1 MTFTITNNSRSPLIL
16 HDEEGQSI
24 TIAPGGEAGAK
35 SFSLKHPVHA
45 ALKASGEITVE
56 GEAEAD
62 TATDA
67 DADPGK
73 GEGDQEFASWAKAPE
88 SYEIGGKTVP
98 AVDVLKLAAEKA
110 EADIAAWNALTVAKR
125 KDFVEAALAQL
136 QADADPGKSEGEGEG
151 GGE

>member
-1 MTFTITNNSRSPLIL
+1 MTFTITNKSRSPLIL

-24 TIAPGGEAGAK
+24 TIAPGGEAEAK

-62 TATDA
+62 TAKDA
-67 DADPGK
+67 DADK
-73 GEGDQEFASWAKAPE
+73 GEGDQEFASWSKSPE

-125 KDFVEAALAQL
+125 KDFVEAAIAQL
-136 QADADPGKSEGEGEG
+136 QADADAGKGEGEG